1 MPKTEGCE
9 PPTTKKQ
16 KIYLNTEAERA
27 QKFLLPCQPDRV
39 ALGKIGWHPRN
50 RGGQCVMPQHTH
62 NVALNIVEK
71 MTSSR
76 RYGVIYL
83 VEVPKAVRADWLQ
96 ANREKARRNSLLPPV
111 PDELMYA
118 NLRCTH
124 FTQAHKLIQEGHRFY
139 MDNPKSTPLK
149 LHEEDTEGQMIQEK
163 GVKAIVYSEDLWYDE
178 AALLALLRED
188 NANAE
193 VTKPETELETH
204 RKYRKVEEKAT
215 FRMETLRRLHKRQEE
230 DERIAQEE
238 LDAAQHEYDQS
249 IILQGEKEVERD
261 VAFNRKQKAQMDKYA
276 TLQEIEKCKKK
287 LNALRV
293 KPTTSPQGCEPTG
306 DQCEATGEPTTGSPV
321 APTTTGSTFL
331 GRRSHSTGVDPV
343 DQVEEYKKLFEEEV
357 LRMELLFRK
366 KKEQDEELSIAK
378 EELRKAKDRNE
389 ELDIEWWVMADKA
402 WIAEHKATVR
412 VKEAQA
418 ATDATKEEIFDL
430 TEKMSEFRA
439 KLGS

>member
-62 NVALNIVEK
+62 TVALNIVEK

-149 LHEEDTEGQMIQEK
+149 LHDEDTEGQMIQEK
-163 GVKAIVYSEDLWYDE
+163 GVKARVYSEDLWYDE

-193 VTKPETELETH
+193 VTKAES
-204 RKYRKVEEKAT
+204 
-215 FRMETLRRLHKRQEE
+215 
-230 DERIAQEE
+230 E
-238 LDAAQHEYDQS
+238 LDSFGTTHQIVTNMTD
-249 IILQGEKEVERD
+249 GVKERTLITD
-261 VAFNRKQKAQMDKYA
+261 VAVMDKIRELGLGSLDSSQWKDLIRFRLFLKTSTA
-276 TLQEIEKCKKK
+276 DLMLDTLFFMVNGRVSADTKSYTIIGGLSEKHNDLSKAFLLIE
-287 LNALRV
+287 LYISQL
-293 KPTTSPQGCEPTG
+293 
-306 DQCEATGEPTTGSPV
+306 
-321 APTTTGSTFL
+321 
-331 GRRSHSTGVDPV
+331 
-343 DQVEEYKKLFEEEV
+343 
-357 LRMELLFRK
+357 
-366 KKEQDEELSIAK
+366 
-378 EELRKAKDRNE
+378 
-389 ELDIEWWVMADKA
+389 LDIEEQQKKSPKAVSQRKNEILKARKIDKA
-402 WIAEHKATVR
+402 TIVELA
-412 VKEAQA
+412 KE
-418 ATDATKEEIFDL
+418 KELLLEVESFFKHTFSHYSRPCACTALKRGAVAYVVTAYRIGETLKKCNGKPLRTLYILPSKRSFL
-430 TEKMSEFRA
+430 QQQKKSHT
-439 KLGS
+439 